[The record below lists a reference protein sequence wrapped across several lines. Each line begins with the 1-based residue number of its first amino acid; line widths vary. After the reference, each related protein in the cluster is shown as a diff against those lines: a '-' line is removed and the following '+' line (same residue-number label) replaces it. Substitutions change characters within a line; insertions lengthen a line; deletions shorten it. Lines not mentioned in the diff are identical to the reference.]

1 MRNLRQTVIML
12 VVLILCP
19 LMVLGAETAGQN
31 TEGVM
36 PITLKLFGET
46 TWHKDGGAEAIVNL
60 EMSNTDQAS
69 RTGELRLILFAI
81 NGRIDFNAVSI
92 KALERPFPI
101 KADQAKAYTSF
112 WVEENVTLE
121 KGTQQWRF
129 KITLPVGS
137 RQPNMGLQLLA
148 LYRGKQP
155 SGENWISRAALM
167 LHFLA
172 TE

>member
-1 MRNLRQTVIML
+1 MRNLRQTLML
-12 VVLILCP
+12 MLALILCP
-19 LMVLGAETAGQN
+19 LMVLGTETKVQN
-31 TEGVM
+31 TEAVM

-60 EMSNTDQAS
+60 KMSNTAEAS

-92 KALERPFPI
+92 KAVERPFPI

-112 WVEENVTLE
+112 WVEDNVVLE

-148 LYRGKQP
+148 LYRGKLP
-155 SGENWISRAALM
+155 SGENWISRNALM
-167 LHFLA
+167 LHSPNL
-172 TE
+172 

>member
-19 LMVLGAETAGQN
+19 LMVLGAETVGQN

-121 KGTQQWRF
+121 KGMQQWRF
-129 KITLPVGS
+129 KITLPAGS